1 MEHEYYYDGLTER
14 AQKVEEAESI
24 TLVMLH
30 DNFDADWQHGQ
41 EPRGVM
47 IFTEPVPPTQEELA
61 WRELHQEMQLN
72 LPLWQQQIEDWHL
85 LADAQKDFLLKQITR
100 FRLYRH
106 GVFTNA
112 D

>member
-1 MEHEYYYDGLTER
+1 MEHEYNYNGLTER
-14 AQKVEEAESI
+14 AAKIAQAEGQG
-24 TLVMLH
+24 LVMKH
-30 DNFDADWQHGQ
+30 DNFDLDWQHGQ

-47 IFTEPVPPTQEELA
+47 IFAEPVPPTQEELDWLA
-61 WRELHQEMQLN
+61 LGQEMQTN

-85 LADAQKDFLLKQITR
+85 LAPVQKDFLLKQITR